1 MNPIRKRYLVD
12 EHNRRV
18 AVQVDLETFE
28 RMEDLLENSGLMQA
42 IEESEGEDTLEIDAA
57 RALYASL
64 EKPR

>member
-1 MNPIRKRYLVD
+1 MVD
-12 EHNRRV
+12 EQNRRV

-28 RMEDLLENSGLMQA
+28 RIEDLLENSGLMQA
-42 IEESEGEDTLEIDAA
+42 IEESEGEDALEIDAA